1 MLTNGGEGFSNCIV
15 TERGYMFG
23 YQTMITDMRSL
34 QIMSE
39 LGGPLYSMAPSVHGN
54 DIIKSGTNLNH
65 RDFIKPLSR

>member
-1 MLTNGGEGFSNCIV
+1 MNNVCSRMEEEGFSNCIV

-39 LGGPLYSMAPSVHGN
+39 LGRPVIFDGSTVFMAM
-54 DIIKSGTNLNH
+54 ILLNQEQ
-65 RDFIKPLSR
+65 I